1 MSTAE
6 LTQLNTDDV
15 LAACRENAGE
25 IGAALTRALDAEI
38 TATVEGAAAY
48 SASSPPG
55 QLTDEGLAIVLTAGS
70 HAVIVALPQATGMVP
85 AWCAEPDATGVSRL
99 ATLAQE
105 LGMLVLPDSIL
116 AEPFKTARVRN
127 LSGAVSRGGL
137 AEQAHV
143 VTLRLTTPDGR
154 QGSIFIVWPASNAA
168 AVFGAGVAKPKPKPP
183 VPPRPR
189 APGPAKPSLPASPKP
204 RVLSVRELPIYS
216 KSLLKIRLPVVVTL
230 ARKRQPVGRIVEIGP
245 GLIIQFDKSCEE
257 MLDLEVGGRR
267 VACGEAVK
275 VGDKFGLRVT
285 SIILPDERFKSF
297 KPTQQKK

>member
-1 MSTAE
+1 MTTAE
-6 LTQLNTDDV
+6 LSQLAADEV
-15 LAACRENAGE
+15 LAVCRENAGE
-25 IGAALTRALDAEI
+25 IGAALSRALDAEI
-38 TATVEGAAAY
+38 TVAVGEAAAY
-48 SASSPPG
+48 APQSPPAE
-55 QLTDEGLAIVLTAGS
+55 LADEGLAIALTAGA

-105 LGMLVLPDSIL
+105 LGMLVLPGSIL

-137 AEQAHV
+137 TESAHV
-143 VTLRLTTPDGR
+143 VTLNLTTPDGR
-154 QGSIFIVWPASNAA
+154 HGPAFIVWPASNAA
-168 AVFGAGVAKPKPKPP
+168 AVFGAGVAKPRPKPP

-189 APGPAKPSLPASPKP
+189 AAGPAKASLPVMAKA
-204 RVLSVRELPIYS
+204 RAKSVHDLPLYS

-257 MLDLEVGGRR
+257 MLDLEVGGRP

-285 SIILPDERFKSF
+285 SIVLPDERFNSLR
-297 KPTQQKK
+297 PQQKK